1 MKALAITILI
11 VGLLGYLLYAI
22 GMFDMTSPQE
32 QAEALKAKV
41 QRGMTWQQVADIQPP
56 RQYVGIDPSPMN
68 RTGEMPAQPF
78 DRAGLDQAVQGGG
91 FPAGFLFRYTF
102 SEAAAVQIRFD
113 SSGQVV
119 EVGDALTTRDL
130 LEGRL
135 WQR

>member
-1 MKALAITILI
+1 MKALLITIVV
-11 VGLLGYLLYAI
+11 VGLIGYLLYAV
-22 GMFDMTSPQE
+22 GMFDMASPQE
-32 QAEALKAKV
+32 QADALKAKV

-56 RQYVGIDPSPMN
+56 RQYVGIDPNPTN
-68 RTGEMPAQPF
+68 RTGEMPPQPF
-78 DRAGLDQAVQGGG
+78 DRAGLEQVVQAGG
-91 FPAGFLFRYTF
+91 FPHGFLFRYTY
-102 SEAAAVQIRFD
+102 SEAVAVQIRFD